1 MNDYLMHYGILGMKW
16 GIRRYQNADGSLT
29 DAGKK
34 RYSIS
39 DLKRTDKASS
49 KHNRKTPNKK
59 ALMATGAVIAG
70 TILLSYGAYSLSKAN
85 NDNTYTEILKN
96 RETINKTWDKINKE
110 AETFHP
116 DISKFDTFKSNT
128 YKDEKEQNR
137 ELMERL
143 KNFQKSDKF
152 PLDVKMEMIQKR
164 EAQIKERQI
173 EDAYAQGKRFGFTK
187 ADAEAL
193 ANTRQAWQARNDE
206 LDKWIKD
213 TFGK

>member
-85 NDNTYTEILKN
+85 NNNTYAEILKN
-96 RETINKTWDKINKE
+96 RETINKTWDKINNE
-110 AETFHP
+110 VETFHP

-128 YKDEKEQNR
+128 YKDEKERNR

-152 PLDVKMEMIQKR
+152 PSDVKMEMIQKR
-164 EAQIKERQI
+164 KAQIKERQI

-193 ANTRQAWQARNDE
+193 ANTRQAWQERNDE